1 MAYTSTY
8 LDTPIRLL
16 GDRSDWI
23 TVTDPSHPLYPR
35 SFALAAMAD
44 PAGPGRQVLVKY
56 CENVF
61 LKIAAVSTDLY
72 PAPPNLVL
80 SKLSLNAVRDLV
92 CQTKRLGLIGHLTST
107 CYPAADYINHDSESD
122 LAESNGSQEGEP

>member
-1 MAYTSTY
+1 MA
-8 LDTPIRLL
+8 
-16 GDRSDWI
+16 G
-23 TVTDPSHPLYPR
+23 
-35 SFALAAMAD
+35 

-56 CENVF
+56 YDNVF

-72 PAPPNLVL
+72 PARPNQAL

-92 CQTKRLGLIGHLTST
+92 CQTRRLGLTGNFTST

-122 LAESNGSQEGEP
+122 LANSNGSQEGEP